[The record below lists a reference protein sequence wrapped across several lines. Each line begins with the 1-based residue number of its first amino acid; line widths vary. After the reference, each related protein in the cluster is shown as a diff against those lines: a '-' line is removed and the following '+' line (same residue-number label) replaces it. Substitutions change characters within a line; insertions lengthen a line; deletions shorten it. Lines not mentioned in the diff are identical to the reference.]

1 MCAIVD
7 ANVVGELWENSN
19 SDAGKGFRRWVE
31 ESNGRL
37 IVGGKLLQELNSKRA
52 TRWINRLALAGKLIT
67 VDDRKVNQLA
77 QKLEDRA
84 SSDSLYCR
92 SNDHHIIALARISGA
107 RLLYSNDRDLQQDF
121 KNRHVINNPKGKV
134 FSTLE
139 STIFDNQRKTRL
151 YRQKCNLRS

>member
-31 ESNGRL
+31 ESNGLL

-67 VDDRKVNQLA
+67 IDDRKGQSAKPKPPKPCLF
-77 QKLEDRA
+77 
-84 SSDSLYCR
+84 
-92 SNDHHIIALARISGA
+92 
-107 RLLYSNDRDLQQDF
+107 RLPVLQ
-121 KNRHVINNPKGKV
+121 I
-134 FSTLE
+134 
-139 STIFDNQRKTRL
+139 
-151 YRQKCNLRS
+151 